1 MRAVGW
7 PRGID
12 RRPPRRGHSDREAKE
27 EKTLAAE
34 RDSLSSVGFWTYHVF
49 HENIQRSLARFLLMA
64 ISSNSFLMEVR
75 EMDL

>member
-1 MRAVGW
+1 MAQGYRQET
-7 PRGID
+7 PEK
-12 RRPPRRGHSDREAKE
+12 GHSDREAKE